1 MVFSIDEIYSMMSW
15 DNDISVQLCGIEEAK
30 KIKSLWVFI
39 LPILESNSK
48 SIWENCANVLASK
61 TNNELQPYYVELLE
75 WLKDMNWPGADVIF
89 NRLSTISYDE
99 IKLPLEICLSSS
111 KKSNDTVWEKSL
123 IAFESYIKTSQ
134 SYQSDN

>member
-15 DNDISVQLCGIEEAK
+15 DNDISVQLRGIEEAK

-39 LPILESNSK
+39 LPILENNSK

-123 IAFESYIKTSQ
+123 ISFESYIKTSQ